1 MISILRKC
9 KIKTDDILEIE
20 INAQFLIQY
29 IFRTSFA
36 IKLLIMLKK
45 NIISFI
51 FIIIYI
57 KIISYVF
64 WFEFFNNEYL
74 SCHIHACTCTCNF
87 IKIPFSEKIHT
98 RHILGL
104 YKTKII
110 LFYHYIAILEMTDLP
125 RYIITNS
132 AASKMR

>member
-36 IKLLIMLKK
+36 IELLIMLKK
-45 NIISFI
+45 NIIYFI
-51 FIIIYI
+51 YIII

-110 LFYHYIAILEMTDLP
+110 LFLEMTDLP